1 MTAKEQLIERAPGFS
16 EAQAQAAL
24 SAAERQ
30 REDAF
35 AAIRTAGDAFVGLDP
50 AEIEAEA
57 VKAARQARAEIAAE
71 RRD

>member
-35 AAIRTAGDAFVGLDP
+35 AAISAAGDVFAGLDP

-57 VKAARQARAEIAAE
+57 VKAANEARAEIAAE
-71 RRD
+71 RRG